1 MWERRKYE
9 VMKYRESLKEVKG
22 RENSEIEYRKE
33 KRQGDRYERKN
44 EGIKET
50 KLKEVKNKKGMKEEK
65 RGKEERNKTG

>member
-33 KRQGDRYERKN
+33 KR
-44 EGIKET
+44 
-50 KLKEVKNKKGMKEEK
+50 
-65 RGKEERNKTG
+65 